1 MDSLH
6 ERLAA
11 ASVPPERALENII
24 ITSSYQSVL
33 EETLGAL
40 SGPAPKRRRL
50 DVPIII
56 RELTDISDGR
66 ALDQIIALDARVQRP
81 GDTTGLAQLP
91 ESSSALLA
99 AMRSPWALAWEPS
112 ILRDAGQPQQALGPP
127 RTALAA
133 ILSRICALEN
143 GGIANHFHSR
153 RFQVQFS
160 IMLDDLRRPNHLN
173 NTSQDIAQIAEQA
186 GISTKQVHHHR
197 STGGK
202 IRHVC
207 AGYVGLVVVLPR
219 GRMDTLDVS
228 LNRILRC
235 TRIPDA
241 EFIGDF
247 MTDDWARRMCW
258 FGQEIQRSGPSS
270 PAVQAAVD
278 AGSRHASLGE
288 REFRDIPRASPSARI
303 GQRRRAVTR
312 PNAVLVGGPTLA
324 VRARQRRKPPNLRY
338 RWINSATDASHG
350 DAAARCTRP
359 LNSMLPEFRG
369 IVYCKTQTACDSLA
383 AANDGWIPYHAGLDA
398 HVQQSNLDAW
408 ARDDDACRVVATTG
422 ALGLGI
428 DIPNIAVFGR
438 AGRGRGAPAD
448 AVLTSD
454 YCRNAVSLFTR
465 ASSCRRAALAS
476 YLDGVAPRRGA
487 VRPLHPPHTLQLR
500 DAARLDAAVLPD
512 ALRLRT
518 ADAVHDAALALP
530 RTRDATT
537 GMGEPGSM
545 VHRSPGAHARSR
557 RPPTR
562 HARRPP
568 GPPAAAE
575 TPRFNPPAVPPQL
588 SIRRDQSPLASRRTQ
603 NPELDR
609 CIQAFERF
617 ADAVIGE
624 KLCIFCYVTSSGQ
637 KKSHHAYGDCPDQ
650 HAQPCRDMQEAVVQ
664 QRLGKNAIHSREDVE
679 LVKYTCCYFCW
690 TPQVLCG
697 RNPHNNSTSCRS
709 TFLVKDLLGILFA
722 GYRNVLADI
731 SAKDL
736 GSSFPLDEANP
747 ISPFGT
753 MDYDNWLRRPR
764 THGVVQGSSMFFLVS
779 IALCQLGF

>member
-1 MDSLH
+1 M
-6 ERLAA
+6 
-11 ASVPPERALENII
+11 
-24 ITSSYQSVL
+24 
-33 EETLGAL
+33 
-40 SGPAPKRRRL
+40 K
-50 DVPIII
+50 
-56 RELTDISDGR
+56 
-66 ALDQIIALDARVQRP
+66 
-81 GDTTGLAQLP
+81 
-91 ESSSALLA
+91 
-99 AMRSPWALAWEPS
+99 
-112 ILRDAGQPQQALGPP
+112 
-127 RTALAA
+127 
-133 ILSRICALEN
+133 
-143 GGIANHFHSR
+143 
-153 RFQVQFS
+153 
-160 IMLDDLRRPNHLN
+160 
-173 NTSQDIAQIAEQA
+173 
-186 GISTKQVHHHR
+186 
-197 STGGK
+197 
-202 IRHVC
+202 
-207 AGYVGLVVVLPR
+207 
-219 GRMDTLDVS
+219 
-228 LNRILRC
+228 
-235 TRIPDA
+235 
-241 EFIGDF
+241 
-247 MTDDWARRMCW
+247 
-258 FGQEIQRSGPSS
+258 
-270 PAVQAAVD
+270 
-278 AGSRHASLGE
+278 
-288 REFRDIPRASPSARI
+288 PRASPSARV

-324 VRARQRRKPPNLRY
+324 VRARQPRTPPNLRY

-408 ARDDDACRVVATTG
+408 AWDDDACRVVATTG

-428 DIPNIAVFGR
+428 GIPNIAVVVVLGPPPPESLLELAQPFGR

-448 AVLTSD
+448 AVLASD

-476 YLDGVAPRRGA
+476 YLAGVARLEC
-487 VRPLHPPHTLQLR
+487 RPDEALCDLCILRIHFNFVTPHASTQPFCPTPSASAQPTQSTMPPSPCPVPATPPPAWASQDPWSTDR
-500 DAARLDAAVLPD
+500 PAPTP
-512 ALRLRT
+512 AL
-518 ADAVHDAALALP
+518 
-530 RTRDATT
+530 
-537 GMGEPGSM
+537 G
-545 VHRSPGAHARSR
+545 
-557 RPPTR
+557 
-562 HARRPP
+562 ARRPGTP
-568 GPPAAAE
+568 VAHRVHRRQPKP
-575 TPRFNPPAVPPQL
+575 PRFDPPAVPPQL

-609 CIQAFERF
+609 CIQVFERF

-637 KKSHHAYGDCPDQ
+637 KKSHHAYGDCPDR

-731 SAKDL
+731 SSKDL

-753 MDYDNWLRRPR
+753 MDYGNWLRRPR